1 MKITRNFFKL
11 LNKSIFLSKIV
22 RILIAIF
29 RYNSSD
35 ISLVLTLIYPG
46 LYAIRVVCF

>member
-1 MKITRNFFKL
+1 MKIKRNFFKL

-29 RYNSSD
+29 RLY
-35 ISLVLTLIYPG
+35 ILFLVGFAGALPTLH
-46 LYAIRVVCF
+46 LYI